1 MDMKPTSFRIGALVL
16 GMVGA
21 IATTVLS
28 SLSGAALL
36 CGVTFGAGGW
46 LVDYLTRFR
55 KLGGQFS
62 AWAMVA
68 GAVIVLF
75 SMRTAIAEGEL
86 GLMEY
91 YTIPLQYVSTVL
103 ICWGLLLIIVPKF
116 REP

>member
-68 GAVIVLF
+68 GA
-75 SMRTAIAEGEL
+75 
-86 GLMEY
+86 
-91 YTIPLQYVSTVL
+91 IPLQYVSTVL